1 MPFLPISKEDMAER
15 NISQLD
21 FICITGDSYVDHP
34 SFGISIISRM
44 IEDQGFTVGIIAQ
57 PDWHSDRDFTK
68 LGRPKYAFLITAG
81 NIDSMVAH
89 YTAAKKK
96 RSDDAYTAGGR
107 AGKRPDRAAIVYSK
121 AVKRI
126 YGDDMPVAL
135 GGLEASLRR
144 FAHYDYWDDAVR
156 PSILEDSGA
165 DLLMYG
171 MSEHQIVEICN
182 RLAKGEN
189 IHDLRD
195 IRGTAY
201 LCDPKDTPLGAAE
214 CPSLA
219 LCRENKEEYAK
230 ACKIQY
236 DWQDEVYGKTVIQ
249 RQTSKMLVQLPPALS
264 LTTPELDHVYELPY
278 MRTYHPI
285 YEAEGGVP
293 GIKEVEFSITHN
305 RGCFGNCNFCS
316 IALHQG
322 RRISVR
328 SKESIL
334 REAKLLTTL
343 PNFKGYIHD
352 VGGPT
357 ANFRA
362 PSCTHQLKYGLCKGR
377 KCLAPEPCKNLE
389 VNHEEYL
396 DILREI
402 RKIKGVKRVFI
413 RSGIRYDYLIED
425 ENDEFMR
432 ELIEYH
438 VSGQLKVA
446 PEHCSAAVLDM
457 MGKPHIEAYRKFQD
471 KFYKMTGQI
480 GKEQYLVPYLMS
492 SHPGSTLKEAVE
504 LAQFLKS
511 LKMRPEQVQDF
522 YPTPG
527 TISTCMFYT
536 ELDPYTMKKV
546 YVPKTAE
553 EKGMQRAL
561 LQYFKPE
568 NRRRC
573 IEALIKAHRTDLIG
587 MGKDCLV
594 KPDEQYS
601 AYLREKAAKQQSGK
615 GSQAHSGKPAHG
627 KQSHGNPANRS
638 HQANNSVRGS
648 LYASGSPLASK
659 GRNDRWQKEDQRK
672 KKH

>member
-34 SFGISIISRM
+34 SFGISIISRI

-156 PSILEDSGA
+156 PSVLEDSGA

-334 REAKLLTTL
+334 KEAKLLTTL

-615 GSQAHSGKPAHG
+615 GGQAHNKPAHG
-627 KQSHGNPANRS
+627 KAHNNNSANR

>member
-34 SFGISIISRM
+34 SFGISIISRI

-68 LGRPKYAFLITAG
+68 LGKPKYAFLITAG

-96 RSDDAYTAGGR
+96 RSDDAYTAGGK

-156 PSILEDSGA
+156 PSVLEDSGA

-334 REAKLLTTL
+334 KEAKLLTTL

-457 MGKPHIEAYRKFQD
+457 MGKPHIETYRKFQD

-601 AYLREKAAKQQSGK
+601 AYLREKAAKQQAGK
-615 GSQAHSGKPAHG
+615 GGQAHNKPAHG
-627 KQSHGNPANRS
+627 KAHNNNSANR

>member
-156 PSILEDSGA
+156 PSVLEDSGA

-573 IEALIKAHRTDLIG
+573 IEALIKAPRTDLIG

-615 GSQAHSGKPAHG
+615 GSQAHNKPAHG
-627 KQSHGNPANRS
+627 KAHNNNSANR

>member
-156 PSILEDSGA
+156 PSVLEDSGA

-334 REAKLLTTL
+334 KEAKLLTTL

-594 KPDEQYS
+594 KPDEQYN
-601 AYLREKAAKQQSGK
+601 AYLREKAAKQQAGK
-615 GSQAHSGKPAHG
+615 GGQAHNKPAHG
-627 KQSHGNPANRS
+627 KAHNNSANR